1 MSQVIADDLMNAV
14 AELRVLF
21 PEWRL
26 GQTLVNLVTAAGGAN
41 ASDIWE
47 MEDDRLLEAA
57 RRLVERNQGREA
69 DASSADCR

>member
-1 MSQVIADDLMNAV
+1 MSQVVADDLMNAV

-26 GQTLVNLVTAAGGAN
+26 GQTLVTLVTAAGGAN
-41 ASDIWE
+41 AGDIWE

-57 RRLVERNQGREA
+57 RRLVERNRGRDA
-69 DASSADCR
+69 DASSADCG